1 MVAMTRFKFTERS
14 TTFLIALLVV
24 LLATRCLL
32 FQNIFLL
39 LYQELK
45 EDSLLC

>member
-1 MVAMTRFKFTERS
+1 MTRFKFTGRS
-14 TTFLIALLVV
+14 TTFVIALLVV
-24 LLATRCLL
+24 LLVTPCLL

-39 LYQELK
+39 LYQELR